1 MDTLTRSLQFELPH
15 DVHFD
20 IYAQNTL
27 ENSSNSIS
35 HDQPSSTTIPN
46 QSAASDFLHKLG
58 ATLLNSIQMQNYQKP
73 VNSLSSNSNQMNANV
88 MPNHIVI
95 DTSPGYSGMEE
106 IQKQLEYD
114 KFMNEVWIGVVLT
127 LIFISMIFCFCSCF
141 LYHQF
146 RIWKRNYRSTVTFS
160 SSSLDIES
168 PKTNNEYDDP
178 VPDYTLVSGL
188 PSYEAAL
195 KLLQKSPKSSCLL
208 GQHPSVFHI
217 FNRHEKTHN
226 EMNDSTIT
234 SNEVNIPLLT
244 EVQTIATN
252 NQATDATVHVQA
264 SEKSLQSQPF
274 VILHTVA
281 ADKSAYKDKSKCLQ
295 KCDKS

>member
-1 MDTLTRSLQFELPH
+1 MDTLTRSLQFQLPQ
-15 DVHFD
+15 DVHID
-20 IYAQNTL
+20 NYAQNTL

-35 HDQPSSTTIPN
+35 HNQLASTTIPN

-88 MPNHIVI
+88 IPNHIVI
-95 DTSPGYSGMEE
+95 DTSPGYSAMEE

-168 PKTNNEYDDP
+168 PKTNTEYDDP
-178 VPDYTLVSGL
+178 VPEYTLVSGL

-195 KLLQKSPKSSCLL
+195 KLLQKSPKNSCLL
-208 GQHPSVFHI
+208 VQHPSVFHI

-226 EMNDSTIT
+226 EITDSTVT
-234 SNEVNIPLLT
+234 SNEVNTPLLT
-244 EVQTIATN
+244 ESQTIATN
-252 NQATDATVHVQA
+252 NQATDGIVHVQS
-264 SEKSLQSQPF
+264 SEKSVQSQPV

-281 ADKSAYKDKSKCLQ
+281 SDKAIYKDKSKSVQ